1 MAAPGRSPRWDEQ
14 LQRRLAR
21 GEETALG
28 ELYDQ
33 LAPMV
38 HGLAG
43 RILADEAAA
52 AQLTRE
58 IFAHVW
64 EHPHS
69 FDPAQG
75 SLRSWIGSLTHR
87 RAVDR
92 LRIRRAAEG
101 EGLDQGT
108 GGAYGGSRPD
118 GDPYGGSRYDAN
130 SPVEEEIRTVATA
143 ARIQYVVD
151 SLPQTLRET
160 ITVSYYGGRTYQETA
175 RRLGISEQ
183 IAKQRMRLGLELL
196 ATELAEERERQQ
208 QARQARQAQQRGHR
222 PGGAASGGHSSDAA
236 APDRPEPGAAGPDEA
251 AARRAEHHGAARR
264 DTARRDTAPQ
274 DATAHDEA
282 AHGRATHDGTAHDEA
297 VHDEAVHDDRHRNE
311 DGGT

>member
-64 EHPHS
+64 EHPEA

-92 LRIRRAAEG
+92 LRVRRAAEG
-101 EGLDQGT
+101 EGPDHGAR
-108 GGAYGGSRPD
+108 GGYDGSRP
-118 GDPYGGSRYDAN
+118 GGGPYGGSRYDEN

-196 ATELAEERERQQ
+196 ATELARERDRQQ
-208 QARQARQAQQRGHR
+208 QARQAGQRGHR
-222 PGGAASGGHSSDAA
+222 PDEAPHEPKPSAAAREEAA
-236 APDRPEPGAAGPDEA
+236 AP
-251 AARRAEHHGAARR
+251 RAERHRAAPRDATGHERTADHG
-264 DTARRDTAPQ
+264 TARNEP
-274 DATAHDEA
+274 AHDESA
-282 AHGRATHDGTAHDEA
+282 
-297 VHDEAVHDDRHRNE
+297 HDDRHRNE

>member
-1 MAAPGRSPRWDEQ
+1 MATPGSAPRWDEQ

-43 RILADEAAA
+43 RILADQAAA

-64 EHPHS
+64 EHPES

-75 SLRSWIGSLTHR
+75 SLRSWLGALTHR

-92 LRIRRAAEG
+92 LRVRRAQQPGAEG
-101 EGLDQGT
+101 
-108 GGAYGGSRPD
+108 
-118 GDPYGGSRYDAN
+118 
-130 SPVEEEIRTVATA
+130 PVEEEIRAVATA
-143 ARIQYVVD
+143 ARVQYVVD

-160 ITVSYYGGRTYQETA
+160 IAVTYYDGRTYQEAA

-183 IAKQRMRLGLELL
+183 TAKQRMRLGLELL
-196 ATELAEERERQQ
+196 ATELAEER
-208 QARQARQAQQRGHR
+208 ARQRQTGQ
-222 PGGAASGGHSSDAA
+222 PGGS
-236 APDRPEPGAAGPDEA
+236 
-251 AARRAEHHGAARR
+251 
-264 DTARRDTAPQ
+264 
-274 DATAHDEA
+274 
-282 AHGRATHDGTAHDEA
+282 
-297 VHDEAVHDDRHRNE
+297 E

>member
-1 MAAPGRSPRWDEQ
+1 MATPGGAPRWDEQ

-43 RILADEAAA
+43 RILADQTAA

-64 EHPHS
+64 EHPED
-69 FDPAQG
+69 FDPAEG
-75 SLRSWIGSLTHR
+75 SLRSWIGALTHR

-92 LRIRRAAEG
+92 LRVRRAAEAVPG
-101 EGLDQGT
+101 HDGHSGYGNRGNRVDRGGGWNGHGT
-108 GGAYGGSRPD
+108 DDGPD
-118 GDPYGGSRYDAN
+118 GDGDDAR
-130 SPVEEEIRTVATA
+130 SGARPGARDRVEEEIRTVATA
-143 ARIQYVVD
+143 ARIQVAVD

-160 ITVSYYGGRTYQETA
+160 ITVTYYDGRTYQETA

-183 IAKQRMRLGLELL
+183 TAKQRMRLGLELL
-196 ATELAEERERQQ
+196 ATELAAER
-208 QARQARQAQQRGHR
+208 ARQRRARPDGGDRRQDGCGHR
-222 PGGAASGGHSSDAA
+222 
-236 APDRPEPGAAGPDEA
+236 
-251 AARRAEHHGAARR
+251 HG
-264 DTARRDTAPQ
+264 
-274 DATAHDEA
+274 
-282 AHGRATHDGTAHDEA
+282 
-297 VHDEAVHDDRHRNE
+297 NE

>member
-1 MAAPGRSPRWDEQ
+1 MTAPGGAPRWDEQ
-14 LQRRLAR
+14 LQLRLAR

-43 RILADEAAA
+43 RILADQAAA

-64 EHPHS
+64 EHPEA

-92 LRIRRAAEG
+92 LRLRRAADAPPGGAEQHG
-101 EGLDQGT
+101 THGTDSHGT
-108 GGAYGGSRPD
+108 GS
-118 GDPYGGSRYDAN
+118 PYDEN

-160 ITVSYYGGRTYQETA
+160 ITVSYYDGRTYQETA

-196 ATELAEERERQQ
+196 ATELAAERERQR
-208 QARQARQAQQRGHR
+208 RQRTTG
-222 PGGAASGGHSSDAA
+222 
-236 APDRPEPGAAGPDEA
+236 PGAAGPGE
-251 AARRAEHHGAARR
+251 
-264 DTARRDTAPQ
+264 
-274 DATAHDEA
+274 
-282 AHGRATHDGTAHDEA
+282 
-297 VHDEAVHDDRHRNE
+297 RHRNE
-311 DGGT
+311 GGGT

>member
-1 MAAPGRSPRWDEQ
+1 MATPGSAPRWDEQ
-14 LQRRLAR
+14 LRLRLAR

-43 RILADEAAA
+43 RILADQAAA

-64 EHPHS
+64 EHPEA

-92 LRIRRAAEG
+92 LRIRRAAEVPAFGDGYRDGPGG
-101 EGLDQGT
+101 EAFNRSSDSGT
-108 GGAYGGSRPD
+108 YGED
-118 GDPYGGSRYDAN
+118 

-143 ARIQYVVD
+143 ARIQVAVD
-151 SLPQTLRET
+151 SLPHSLRET

-183 IAKQRMRLGLELL
+183 AAKQRMRLGLELL
-196 ATELAEERERQQ
+196 ATELAEERERQRR
-208 QARQARQAQQRGHR
+208 ARNSRGRSGGDRSGNGRGSNDRAGDGRPHEERHPGERPGEQDEPQTRRGH
-222 PGGAASGGHSSDAA
+222 D
-236 APDRPEPGAAGPDEA
+236 DR
-251 AARRAEHHGAARR
+251 HHDR
-264 DTARRDTAPQ
+264 
-274 DATAHDEA
+274 H
-282 AHGRATHDGTAHDEA
+282 HDGP
-297 VHDEAVHDDRHRNE
+297 RHRNE

>member
-1 MAAPGRSPRWDEQ
+1 MATPGSAPRWDEQ

-43 RILADEAAA
+43 RILADQAAA

-64 EHPHS
+64 EHPEA

-75 SLRSWIGSLTHR
+75 SLRSWLGALTHS

-92 LRIRRAAEG
+92 LRVRRAAEAPPG
-101 EGLDQGT
+101 AEGADGS
-108 GGAYGGSRPD
+108 GGPA
-118 GDPYGGSRYDAN
+118 
-130 SPVEEEIRTVATA
+130 EEEIRAVATA
-143 ARIQYVVD
+143 ARVQYVVE
-151 SLPQTLRET
+151 SLPQSLRET
-160 ITVSYYGGRTYQETA
+160 IAVSYYDGRTYQETA

-183 IAKQRMRLGLELL
+183 TAKQRMRLGLELL
-196 ATELAEERERQQ
+196 ATELAEEH
-208 QARQARQAQQRGHR
+208 ARQRQAGRPDRRRHDGCDGGARQDAPHHDGRLHQGQQHEGRQYEGQH
-222 PGGAASGGHSSDAA
+222 HE
-236 APDRPEPGAAGPDEA
+236 DRP
-251 AARRAEHHGAARR
+251 
-264 DTARRDTAPQ
+264 
-274 DATAHDEA
+274 
-282 AHGRATHDGTAHDEA
+282 HDGRQHGGQ
-297 VHDEAVHDDRHRNE
+297 RHGNE
-311 DGGT
+311 GGGT

>member
-1 MAAPGRSPRWDEQ
+1 MAIPGSAPRWDEQ
-14 LQRRLAR
+14 LQLRLAR

-43 RILADEAAA
+43 RILADQAAA

-64 EHPHS
+64 EHPES

-92 LRIRRAAEG
+92 LRVRRAAEVPAFGDGYRDGPGG
-101 EGLDQGT
+101 EGGEAVNRSSGSGT
-108 GGAYGGSRPD
+108 YGED
-118 GDPYGGSRYDAN
+118 

-143 ARIQYVVD
+143 ARIQVAVD
-151 SLPQTLRET
+151 SLPHSLRET
-160 ITVSYYGGRTYQETA
+160 ITVSYYDGRTYQETA

-183 IAKQRMRLGLELL
+183 AAKQRMRLGLELL
-196 ATELAEERERQQ
+196 ATELAEERDRQ
-208 QARQARQAQQRGHR
+208 
-222 PGGAASGGHSSDAA
+222 
-236 APDRPEPGAAGPDEA
+236 
-251 AARRAEHHGAARR
+251 RRARNSRGRTGDDRSGEGRGGDDRAGDGRPHGERHPGEHPGEQDEQDEPQTRR
-264 DTARRDTAPQ
+264 GQ
-274 DATAHDEA
+274 DDRHSNRHSNRHHDR
-282 AHGRATHDGTAHDEA
+282 HHDGP
-297 VHDEAVHDDRHRNE
+297 RHRNE